1 MVDADG
7 SVQFVDLIGLLL
19 SVATNAWLLFVATPR
34 IGRTRTICWA
44 IVAISGAFL
53 VPMVVIFGMG
63 GIGFRP
69 PTWFDDRLFQLV
81 FTFVT
86 LALLS
91 LMNALFGAMVEALTR
106 FHERHNAANAHR
118 FPLRF
123 VIANRAL
130 LEIGFTCLWW
140 SGSVLMFYGI
150 WSDLHI

>member
-7 SVQFVDLIGLLL
+7 SVQFVDLMGLLL
-19 SVATNAWLLFVATPR
+19 SVAINAWLLFVATPR
-34 IGRTRTICWA
+34 IGRTRTIRWA
-44 IVAISGAFL
+44 VVAIGGTFL
-53 VPMVVIFGMG
+53 VPAVVIFGMW

-69 PTWFDDRLFQLV
+69 PTWFGDRLFQLV
-81 FTFVT
+81 FTCAA

-91 LMNALFGAMVEALTR
+91 LMNALFGAMVEAMIH
-106 FHERHNAANAHR
+106 FHETNNAAHLHR

-123 VIANRAL
+123 AIGNRAL

-150 WSDLHI
+150 WSDLQI